1 MNKNTL
7 IIIAVI
13 LLLPLLGNQ
22 WLLAQPLTVFYGDD
36 KTIHE
41 CRIVSVSEFNVSIEY
56 TPFLPGIYS
65 RMNLSLDSI
74 TGIREFSRAN
84 KYVPY
89 LTFLGSYIGVRYFFK
104 ERDPIDEMNWSERV
118 ASWLDTPLNFM
129 SSVCVGGAVGYL
141 GGHYLLGGN
150 RKLLVVKDMSNS
162 EKQILLSKYIEPIRH
177 P

>member
-1 MNKNTL
+1 
-7 IIIAVI
+7 
-13 LLLPLLGNQ
+13 
-22 WLLAQPLTVFYGDD
+22 
-36 KTIHE
+36 
-41 CRIVSVSEFNVSIEY
+41 VSQNSMLSIEY

-84 KYVPY
+84 KY

-150 RKLLVVKDMSNS
+150 RELIVVKDMSNS

-177 P
+177 PKFRIDIYMSAISPAEAGYKSILTLCISNFYRILL